1 MRTIS
6 CVENLETIKLLLGA
20 GANPSNVLGNA
31 LKEGNKDMVEFL
43 LRAGTDA
50 NINMHRRTPLV
61 AAIWYS
67 DLEVTE
73 LLLDYGADINAE
85 SSGGNALSAAML
97 EPENFDI
104 VRLLLKRGAD
114 VNAEGGYDSMLQTAI
129 YREQVEMVKTLLS
142 DERIDVNAEAGEN
155 GNALDVAYDQENS
168 MIIEILRKHGAKST
182 KTLSRRR
189 TSEDSSNET
198 ISDEKSLRKDTEDD
212 KSLCKEIM
220 EEAILEVEYQDK
232 DPWRGNT
239 IKQARVS
246 KENSQKEEIRK
257 EKIDRT
263 RNWAYKDHNLDEVRT
278 LLSGHIND
286 TFQTSL
292 RDTVKMPVTNKK
304 IKEILKLLC
313 QIFNIVIKL
322 L

>member
-20 GANPSNVLGNA
+20 GADPSNVLGNA
-31 LKEGNKDMVEFL
+31 LKEENKEMVEFL

-50 NINMHRRTPLV
+50 NINMHRRTSLV

-114 VNAEGGYDSMLQTAI
+114 VNAEGGYGSMLQTAI

-168 MIIEILRKHGAKST
+168 MIIEILRKHEAKST

-198 ISDEKSLRKDTEDD
+198 ILDEKSLRKNTEDD

-220 EEAILEVEYQDK
+220 EEAILEVEYQNK
-232 DPWRGNT
+232 DP
-239 IKQARVS
+239 
-246 KENSQKEEIRK
+246 
-257 EKIDRT
+257 
-263 RNWAYKDHNLDEVRT
+263 
-278 LLSGHIND
+278 
-286 TFQTSL
+286 
-292 RDTVKMPVTNKK
+292 
-304 IKEILKLLC
+304 
-313 QIFNIVIKL
+313 
-322 L
+322 

>member
-20 GANPSNVLGNA
+20 SADPSNVLGNA
-31 LKEGNKDMVEFL
+31 LKEENKEMVEFL

-85 SSGGNALSAAML
+85 SSDGNALSAAML

-114 VNAEGGYDSMLQTAI
+114 VNVEGGYGSMLQIAI
-129 YREQVEMVKTLLS
+129 YREQVKMVKTLLS

-168 MIIEILRKHGAKST
+168 MIIEILRKHEAKST

-189 TSEDSSNET
+189 TLEDSSNET
-198 ISDEKSLRKDTEDD
+198 ISDEKSLRKDTKDD
-212 KSLCKEIM
+212 KSLCKKIM

-232 DPWRGNT
+232 DSWRGNT

-292 RDTVKMPVTNKK
+292 RDTVKIPVTDKK